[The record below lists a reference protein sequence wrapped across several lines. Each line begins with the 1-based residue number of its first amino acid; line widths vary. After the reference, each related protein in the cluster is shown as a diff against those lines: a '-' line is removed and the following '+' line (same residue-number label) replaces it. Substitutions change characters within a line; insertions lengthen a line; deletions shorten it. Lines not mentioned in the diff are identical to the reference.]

1 MVAKELIKTLSF
13 TLLAVFIMRTAA
25 FATYYIPT
33 ESMVP
38 TLEVGD
44 RLAVTKWDYGYSRH
58 SLPFGLG
65 HYLPENDTR
74 LFGAL
79 PERGDI
85 AVFDHPLNP
94 GTDMIKRVIGLP
106 GDTVELRRGRLVIN
120 GVEVPRTMLED
131 YAYAD
136 QHHREIRVRMFREDL
151 ISMDHVIIERTD
163 RGTADDTPVF
173 QVPADHVFMMG
184 DNRDNSADSRFP
196 GLSYVPLENLVGKA
210 RIIHFSLHTCPVEAP
225 HLSCAPKR
233 FMSLLN

>member
-1 MVAKELIKTLSF
+1 MAIKELIKTLSF

-58 SLPFGLG
+58 SLPFGIG
-65 HYLPENDTR
+65 HYLPESDSR

-85 AVFDHPLNP
+85 IVFDHPLQP
-94 GTDMIKRVIGLP
+94 GTDMIKRVVGLP
-106 GDTVELRRGRLVIN
+106 GETTELRRGRLIIN
-120 GVEVPRTMLED
+120 GTMVPRTKIED

-136 QHHREIRVRMFREDL
+136 QQGREIRVRIFNEAL
-151 ISMDHVIIERTD
+151 PNMDHIIIERSD
-163 RGTADDTPVF
+163 RGSADDTPVYR
-173 QVPADHVFMMG
+173 VPDGHVFMMG
-184 DNRDNSADSRFP
+184 DNRDNSADSRVP
-196 GLSYVPLENLVGKA
+196 SLSFVPLENLIGKA

-225 HLSCAPKR
+225 HLTCAPKR

>member
-1 MVAKELIKTLSF
+1 MTIKELLKTLSF

-25 FATYYIPT
+25 FATYYIPS

-44 RLAVTKWDYGYSRH
+44 RLAITKWDYGYSRH
-58 SLPFGLG
+58 SLPLGIG
-65 HYLPENDTR
+65 HYLPKSDTR
-74 LFGAL
+74 LFGSL

-85 AVFDHPLNP
+85 IVFDHPLQP
-94 GTDMIKRVIGLP
+94 GTDMIKRVVGLP
-106 GDTVELRRGRLVIN
+106 GETIELRSGRLIIN
-120 GVEVPRTMLED
+120 GIEVERTKMED

-136 QHHREIRVRMFREDL
+136 QQGREIGVRMFNEAL
-151 ISMDHVIIERTD
+151 PNMDHIIIERSD
-163 RGTADDTPVF
+163 RASADDTPVYR
-173 QVPADHVFMMG
+173 VPEGHVFMMG

-196 GLSYVPLENLVGKA
+196 SLSYVPLENLIGKA

-225 HLSCAPKR
+225 HLTCAPKR

>member
-1 MVAKELIKTLSF
+1 VTIKELIKTLSF

-25 FATYYIPT
+25 FATYYIPS

-44 RLAVTKWDYGYSRH
+44 RLMVTKWDYGYSRH
-58 SLPFGLG
+58 TLPFGLG
-65 HYLPENDTR
+65 HYLPESDTR

-85 AVFDHPLNP
+85 IVFDHPLQS

-106 GDTVELRRGRLVIN
+106 GEPIELHQGRLLIN
-120 GVEVPRTMLED
+120 GLTVPRTMLDD

-136 QHHREIRVRMFREDL
+136 QQGREIRVRMFKEAL
-151 ISMDHVIIERTD
+151 PNMGHIIIERSD
-163 RGTADDTPVF
+163 RGSADNTHVYH
-173 QVPADHVFMMG
+173 VPEGHVFMMG
-184 DNRDNSADSRFP
+184 DNRDNSSDSRFP
-196 GLSYVPLENLVGKA
+196 SLSYVPLENLIGKA
-210 RIIHFSLHTCPVEAP
+210 RIIHFSLHTCPLEAQY
-225 HLSCAPKR
+225 LTCAPRR